1 MVFGVFVVFVLFFL
15 VYGVETTAHKYMEDV
30 CESCRYISLYMDEFK
45 TTPLRRHWNDGSDRG
60 NDLRLAER
68 FGEVNSYHL
77 SSYKSRHPGI
87 DRITIMER
95 SKDVQINLTQT

>member
-60 NDLRLAER
+60 
-68 FGEVNSYHL
+68 
-77 SSYKSRHPGI
+77 
-87 DRITIMER
+87 TI
-95 SKDVQINLTQT
+95 LG